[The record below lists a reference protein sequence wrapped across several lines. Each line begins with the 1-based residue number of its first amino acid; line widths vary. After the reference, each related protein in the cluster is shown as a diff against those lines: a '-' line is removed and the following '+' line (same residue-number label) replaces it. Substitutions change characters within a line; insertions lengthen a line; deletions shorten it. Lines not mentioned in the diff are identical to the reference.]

1 MVANNIPDRGDIV
14 WLNFSPQQ
22 GHEQAGLRPAIVLSP
37 KSYNQSS
44 KLMLTCPITSK
55 VTHYPFEVRVKANRI
70 DGVVLADQVKNLDW
84 TMRNMS
90 FVEKASI
97 RGAWTDTGAYRN
109 IAKRLVL
116 SSIRA
121 HILALVCWLFRLVEF
136 PEYCRLHWSQ

>member
-1 MVANNIPDRGDIV
+1 MVARYTPDRGDIV

-44 KLMLTCPITSK
+44 KLMLACPITSRVK
-55 VTHYPFEVRVKANRI
+55 HYPFEVRVKANRI

-90 FVEKASI
+90 FVEKAP
-97 RGAWTDTGAYRN
+97 YE
-109 IAKRLVL
+109 VL
-116 SSIRA
+116 EQTQELIETLLRD
-121 HILALVCWLFRLVEF
+121 
-136 PEYCRLHWSQ
+136 